1 MKLNSSEHR
10 NGDIRFCDE
19 LNVYF
24 LSRTY
29 DNFDDLVGDEGS
41 MMNRI
46 LDLDFAII
54 DKSMCLRYKNGQPQW
69 VTRVHLKYL
78 K

>member
-54 DKSMCLRYKNGQPQW
+54 DKSMCLRYKMGS
-69 VTRVHLKYL
+69 HSG
-78 K
+78 